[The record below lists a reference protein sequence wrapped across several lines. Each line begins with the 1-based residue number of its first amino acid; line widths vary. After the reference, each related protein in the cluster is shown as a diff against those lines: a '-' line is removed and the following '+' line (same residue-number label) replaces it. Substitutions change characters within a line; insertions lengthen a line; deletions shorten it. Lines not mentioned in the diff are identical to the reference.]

1 MFKKIDDELA
11 AGIFCFVWEF
21 FMYVAII
28 VEMATGSNA
37 GWYIFLIDTAVQI
50 TILYYD
56 TKLDRAKKQL
66 KRTRN
71 NLANMSANYTE
82 YVRSHSHL
90 EEDTDEPA
98 TVIEMSQY
106 INGKKVSKKIKK
118 KAG

>member
-1 MFKKIDDELA
+1 MKKISDELA

-21 FMYVAII
+21 FMYVGLITEW
-28 VEMATGSNA
+28 VTGSNI
-37 GWYIFLIDTAVQI
+37 GWCIFLLDTAVQL
-50 TILYYD
+50 TILYFD
-56 TKLDRAKKQL
+56 AKLERAEKQL

-71 NLANMSANYTE
+71 NLAKMSANYTE

-90 EEDTDEPA
+90 DEDTDEPV
-98 TVIEMSQY
+98 TVIEMSGY